1 MKKVGLFRVLP
12 KIVLWRRTAR
22 TDNPDTP
29 QTHLTASDFHKYHS
43 DTIRHPQ
50 YTSQTPPRHLRRTQG
65 ASRHQQTQTDASR
78 RQQTYSKSSWQC
90 LGLSEA
96 VCLCL
101 LVSVGVL
108 CSLELSWGYLGGD
121 GGCLMVS
128 KWYLWKSRALKC
140 GWGISGL
147 SVLAVRSYNTLLA

>member
-1 MKKVGLFRVLP
+1 MVLP

-50 YTSQTPPRHLRRTQG
+50 YTSQTPPRHLRRTKAPADTNRHKQTPADANRHIQKAAG
-65 ASRHQQTQTDASR
+65 SVLGCPRLSVCVCWFLLASCVLWS
-78 RQQTYSKSSWQC
+78 C
-90 LGLSEA
+90 LGGIW
-96 VCLCL
+96 
-101 LVSVGVL
+101 GV
-108 CSLELSWGYLGGD
+108 Y

-128 KWYLWKSRALKC
+128 EWYVWKSEALTC
-140 GWGISGL
+140 VWRVYGL
-147 SVLAVRSYNTLLA
+147 SVLAVQSHNTILTKP

>member
-101 LVSVGVL
+101 LVSVGGL
-108 CSLELSWGYLGGD
+108 CSLELSWGYLGG
-121 GGCLMVS
+121 V
-128 KWYLWKSRALKC
+128 W
-140 GWGISGL
+140 GL
-147 SVLAVRSYNTLLA
+147 SDGI